1 MGKIT
6 VELYLSTF
14 GTTLHRLNHPK
25 GGGLFEFW
33 ITGGLIKSGGLYA
46 RIQYSDLLSNSL
58 ADLGYL

>member
-25 GGGLFEFW
+25 VDGGNLF
-33 ITGGLIKSGGLYA
+33 K
-46 RIQYSDLLSNSL
+46 LLCQLVALEQVKN
-58 ADLGYL
+58 